1 MPATA
6 TDAGWTGVVLAGG
19 RSSRMGRDKAGLV
32 WRGKPLLQHMG
43 DLLRE
48 AGAARVVVSGDYP
61 DAGGIPDSERG
72 LGPLGGI
79 ASVADA
85 LPDGPLL
92 IVPVDMPMI
101 TVPLLARLAGIDA
114 RCVCLHEHMLP
125 MRLQL
130 DARLR
135 GWLQDALRLPP
146 SRRSLRALHAAQDGV
161 SLPLPDDVAAQLG
174 NLNTPGQWQE
184 AVR

>member
-6 TDAGWTGVVLAGG
+6 TDPAWTGVVLAGG
-19 RSSRMGRDKAGLV
+19 RSSRMGRDKAALL
-32 WRGKPLLQHMG
+32 WHGKPLLRHMM
-43 DLLRE
+43 DLLRD
-48 AGAARVVVSGDYP
+48 AGAARVAVSGDYP
-61 DAGGIPDSERG
+61 EAGGIPDVERD

-79 ASVADA
+79 ASVAAA

-92 IVPVDMPMI
+92 IVPVDMPAI
-101 TVPLLARLAGIDA
+101 GAPLLAQLAGIGERSACFHD
-114 RCVCLHEHMLP
+114 HMLP

-135 GWLQDALRLPP
+135 DWLPGALRLPP
-146 SRRSLRALHAAQDGV
+146 GRRSLRALHAAQDGV
-161 SLPLPDDVAAQLG
+161 FLPLPDDAAARLG
-174 NLNTPGQWQE
+174 NLNTPEQWQE

>member
-19 RSSRMGRDKAGLV
+19 RSSRMGRDKAGLL
-32 WRGKPLLQHMG
+32 WHGKPLLHHMA

-48 AGAARVVVSGDYP
+48 AGAARVAVSGDYP
-61 DAGGIPDSERG
+61 EMDGIPDTERD

-79 ASVADA
+79 ASVAAA

-92 IVPVDMPMI
+92 IVPVDMPAI
-101 TVPLLARLAGIDA
+101 TAPLLATLVGSDA
-114 RCVCLHEHMLP
+114 RCACYRDHMLP
-125 MRLQL
+125 LRLQL

-135 GWLQDALRLPP
+135 DWLPEALRQPP
-146 SRRSLRALHAAQDGV
+146 SRRSLRALHAAQDGIF
-161 SLPLPDDVAAQLG
+161 LPLPEHAATQLD
-174 NLNTPGQWQE
+174 NLNTPEQWQE

>member
-19 RSSRMGRDKAGLV
+19 RSSRMGRDKAGLL
-32 WRGKPLLQHMG
+32 WHGKPLLHHMA

-48 AGAARVVVSGDYP
+48 AGASHVAVSGDYP
-61 DAGGIPDSERG
+61 EMDGIPDTERG

-79 ASVADA
+79 ASVAAA

-92 IVPVDMPMI
+92 IVPVDMPAI
-101 TVPLLARLAGIDA
+101 IAPLLATLAYSDA
-114 RCVCLHEHMLP
+114 RCACYHDHMLP
-125 MRLQL
+125 LRLQL

-135 GWLQDALRLPP
+135 DWLPEALRQPP
-146 SRRSLRALHAAQDGV
+146 SRRSLRALHAAQDGIF
-161 SLPLPDDVAAQLG
+161 LPLPEHAAMQLD
-174 NLNTPGQWQE
+174 NLNTPEQWQE